1 MKRILVLRHGKAVS
15 VGVDH
20 DFNRVLKNRGI
31 DDANRMGHFINKL
44 DFKLDRIIT
53 SGAVRAKQTADIVY
67 HHLDKKVPITY
78 DDRIY
83 HKGITGVMDILKQL
97 ESDCDNVLIIGHN
110 PTLEQ
115 VIAKWVSNDQLD
127 LKLVT
132 CGLALVT
139 IKAEMWSDIQN
150 NHGILEWMI
159 KPKIL

>member
-1 MKRILVLRHGKAVS
+1 
-15 VGVDH
+15 
-20 DFNRVLKNRGI
+20 
-31 DDANRMGHFINKL
+31 MGHFINKL

-115 VIAKWVSNDQLD
+115 VIAKWVS
-127 LKLVT
+127 KRPT
-132 CGLALVT
+132 
-139 IKAEMWSDIQN
+139 
-150 NHGILEWMI
+150 
-159 KPKIL
+159 